1 MTDARSLLRQLAA
14 SNVPFVTIGS
24 TGLALLYPSH
34 FIGTRLPDVDV
45 LLARGIDTLLAF
57 VHFARSRNAT
67 VTSWGEPFDI
77 AHGNNALEGRFYVRA
92 RFDDGLQF
100 DATYESAWLDAGVLV
115 ERAQWVDN
123 IPICPE
129 EDLWFSK
136 LLADPRKAQ
145 RFALEHGLE
154 IPSAA
159 LDRARGVLG
168 TQALSQ

>member
-1 MTDARSLLRQLAA
+1 MTEARSLLRQLAA
-14 SNVPFVTIGS
+14 AHVPFVTYGS

-34 FIGTRLPDVDV
+34 FTGTRLPDVDV
-45 LLARGIDTLLAF
+45 LLGRGIDTLLAF

-77 AHGNNALEGRFYVRA
+77 AHQNNALEGRFYVRA
-92 RFDDGLQF
+92 QFDGGLQF
-100 DATYESAWLDAGVLV
+100 DATYESDWLDADALV
-115 ERAQWVDN
+115 ERAQWVDH

-145 RFALEHGLE
+145 RFALKHGLE

-159 LDRARGVLG
+159 LERARVVLG
-168 TQALSQ
+168 P